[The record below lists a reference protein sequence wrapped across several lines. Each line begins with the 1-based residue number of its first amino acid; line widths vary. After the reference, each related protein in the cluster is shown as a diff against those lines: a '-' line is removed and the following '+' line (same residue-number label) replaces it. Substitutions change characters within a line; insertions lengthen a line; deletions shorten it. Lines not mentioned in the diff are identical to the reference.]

1 MAKDWSLQ
9 GRSCVHYLTLTH
21 LRHGRNRSS
30 IKISASR
37 LQFLPNAVSKRLAAK
52 GVVKIDRCQKVCI
65 PLELFGGLDRPK
77 NQLLNRKTTMAR
89 PTVEAKFHFEQARK
103 FASDAGGYY
112 MVAVGRQKPSHNELG
127 DRYFTRAL
135 LELADGL
142 AHLSDGLRA
151 TYILLEQLK
160 NEMPQR

>member
-1 MAKDWSLQ
+1 VCSL
-9 GRSCVHYLTLTH
+9 SDTDA
-21 LRHGRNRSS
+21 
-30 IKISASR
+30 SASR
-37 LQFLPNAVSKRLAAK
+37 PQSLLNKDLCFTPSVFTER
-52 GVVKIDRCQKVCI
+52 GVEASCGERGGQIDRCQKVCI